1 MLATRF
7 WREPF
12 LADPGVVDN
21 VFNRVL
27 GTVGNGS
34 RVTGFV
40 PVLDV
45 RETADEY
52 LVLVDVPGVK
62 KEDVSIELNDH
73 ELTISG
79 VRTPVETGEVVR
91 SERPYGSFVR
101 SLTLPQG
108 VDVEKIVAD
117 YEAGV
122 LALRVPKPAEAKPK
136 KIEIGSAQKALSS

>member
-12 LADPGVVDN
+12 LADLGMVDN

-45 RETADEY
+45 RETEDEY

-79 VRTPVETGEVVR
+79 VRTPVETGGVVR
-91 SERPYGSFVR
+91 AERPYGSFVR

-117 YEAGV
+117 YQDGV

-136 KIEIGSAQKALSS
+136 KIEIGSTQKALSS